1 MPGGYVDIDESLAA
15 ARRRE
20 LSEEL
25 GLNRAPSRLIA
36 VDWAP
41 VTMTKQGS
49 GARPR
54 KDHDM
59 SEEAT
64 IVMLLAQGPEVTPV
78 WREIRGSRD
87 LTFEPTLAVEEYPS
101 SILPQVG
108 EHIVIEKPV
117 RVEGPVH
124 AQVAAVIHHWT
135 MGTGPVA
142 FVILRGYDAN
152 APIRVCNTTPPNS
165 LQQTKSLDELTAAL
179 ERVAMHLGD
188 R

>member
-1 MPGGYVDIDESLAA
+1 
-15 ARRRE
+15 
-20 LSEEL
+20 
-25 GLNRAPSRLIA
+25 
-36 VDWAP
+36 
-41 VTMTKQGS
+41 
-49 GARPR
+49 
-54 KDHDM
+54 M

-64 IVMLLAQGPEVTPV
+64 IVMLLAQGAQVTPV

-117 RVEGPVH
+117 KVDGPVH

-135 MGTGPVA
+135 MDTGPVA

-152 APIRVCNTTPPNS
+152 TPIQVDIATQLNS
-165 LQQTKSLDELTAAL
+165 PQTKSLDELTAAL